1 MKRFTLIALGAA
13 AALSVVAQSAVA
25 QTKEIKLGCY
35 VPLTGQLAIF
45 GQSMDNGFKLA
56 IKDFEASGKRK
67 GTKFVIQC
75 EDDQGRPD
83 DGINIARKFVEDKS
97 ILAVLGS
104 WSSSVTLAA
113 GPIYNSAK
121 LVNITPISS
130 HPDVTKVGPYVFRQS
145 IIQSKEGAANGAYLH
160 KLGVKT
166 IAMLGIPNDYGKAN
180 IAFTK
185 SAFEKLGGKVVFE
198 EMVRPDAQ
206 DFRQVLQKAVR
217 EKPDMVYIG
226 VFAPQAALMLKQ
238 MRQLGINTPVY
249 AAAALDTP
257 DLVRLAGKDATEG
270 VHLTIQFNPVVGP
283 KMAEFF
289 KHYEA
294 TYGKKPD
301 PFAGNSY
308 NTAMMMMRIVA
319 SQYPSVNRES
329 IRTGLDAMREDKDS
343 IFGPLKYDPE
353 TREWQFHL
361 RSGVIKDGQT
371 QVIE

>member
-1 MKRFTLIALGAA
+1 MKHFTLTALAVAFAA
-13 AALSVVAQSAVA
+13 AAQTAVA
-25 QTKEIKLGCY
+25 QAKEIRLGCY
-35 VPLTGQLAIF
+35 APMTGQLAIF
-45 GQSMDNGFKLA
+45 GQSMDSGFKLA
-56 IKDFEASGKRK
+56 IKDFEATGKLK
-67 GTKFVIQC
+67 GVKIVIQC

-121 LVNITPISS
+121 LVNITPVSS
-130 HPDVTKVGPYVFRQS
+130 HPDVTKLGPYVFRQS
-145 IIQSKEGAANGAYLH
+145 VVQSQEGAANGAYLH
-160 KLGVKT
+160 KLGVKS

-180 IAFTK
+180 IALTK
-185 SAFEKLGGKVVFE
+185 AAFEKLGGKVVFE

-217 EKPDMVYIG
+217 DKPDMVYMG

-238 MRQLGINTPVY
+238 LRQLGIDTSVY

-270 VHLTIQFNPVVGP
+270 VHVTIQFNPVVGP

-308 NTAMMMMRIVA
+308 NTAMMVMGIVA
-319 SQYPSVNRES
+319 AQYPNVNRES
-329 IRTGLDAMREDKDS
+329 IRMGLDTIREYPDS
-343 IFGPLKYDPE
+343 IFGPLKYDPQ
-353 TREWQFHL
+353 TREWPFQFYL
-361 RSGVIKDGQT
+361 GVIKDGQS
-371 QVIE
+371 QIVP